1 MKYFNAFNVQDLY
14 LQAEY
19 NQVRP
24 YTYSHNSIV
33 LNYGHNNQSMAHLW
47 GANFREVVAIARYQK
62 DRWLGSAKLVIGE
75 RGFDFNT
82 LDDNAYYGGN
92 IYRSERERAFETGVK
107 IGQGN
112 TTTSV
117 FTELEAGYI
126 VNPVTNLKLFAGM
139 IYRNF
144 DPQINTANTFNQN
157 TLWLNI
163 GLRTDIFNWYY
174 DY

>member
-1 MKYFNAFNVQDLY
+1 M
-14 LQAEY
+14 
-19 NQVRP
+19 RP
-24 YTYSHNSIV
+24 YTYSHNSVV

-47 GANFREVVAIARYQK
+47 GANFREFVGIARYRR
-62 DRWLGSAKLVIGE
+62 DRMFGSAKIILGE
-75 RGFDFNT
+75 RGFD
-82 LDDNAYYGGN
+82 LDPEKDSRYYGGD
-92 IYRSERERAFETGVK
+92 IYRSERQRAFETGVK

-126 VNPVTNLKLFAGM
+126 VNPVTNLKVFAGL

-144 DPQINTANTFNQN
+144 DPMENTAAHFSNNTMWVN
-157 TLWLNI
+157 LGI
-163 GLRTDIFNWYY
+163 RTDIFNWYF

>member
-1 MKYFNAFNVQDLY
+1 FNIPNLY

-24 YTYSHNSIV
+24 YTYSHNTGV

-47 GANFREVVAIARYQK
+47 GANFREVVGIARYKQG
-62 DRWLGSAKLVIGE
+62 RVYGNLKLIYGK
-75 RGFDFNT
+75 RGFDFNDGK
-82 LDDNAYYGGN
+82 DDAAYGGD
-92 IYRSERERAFETGVK
+92 IYRSERERPLETGVE

-112 TTTSV
+112 TAISFFSEVET
-117 FTELEAGYI
+117 GYI
-126 VNPVTNLKLFAGM
+126 INPATNLKIYASF

-144 DPQINTANTFNQN
+144 KPDVNTAAQFDNSTAWVNF
-157 TLWLNI
+157 